1 MEFHD
6 NLYYLTLLGEALTMF
21 PSLQPYRKDISTWLV
36 TIWVNYVMIFP
47 IAIDVFIGLL
57 LCQPCFPISCILQC
71 FWHVLSRLTPK
82 LMDPYRSMCEYF
94 YHRAYKITLYDLVI
108 WQDLNMYGVRRAFW
122 FPISYLQGFMLPC
135 TSKHICHPH
144 IWQIAL
150 WSLIIWYWN

>member
-1 MEFHD
+1 MIDLCLPKIKQRPFCSVTCLLVIGRIFVVPILCNCHKESPFVLFVQPNSIDLNSGLAILKPTDKWSETPKKMMEFHD

-71 FWHVLSRLTPK
+71 F
-82 LMDPYRSMCEYF
+82 
-94 YHRAYKITLYDLVI
+94 
-108 WQDLNMYGVRRAFW
+108 
-122 FPISYLQGFMLPC
+122 
-135 TSKHICHPH
+135 
-144 IWQIAL
+144 
-150 WSLIIWYWN
+150 